1 MLPHHLLTTVTFVKL
16 FQIIQITIPSI
27 DLIPDIYCTYE
38 SIKIYEG
45 DEITPFNL
53 QDNKIFCGLI
63 PPCPF
68 VSQSN
73 SLIVVLQVFDLSNFG
88 GFSLEFKEV
97 ATDYRLPNTCK
108 TGMLTFVNLQILYK
122 N

>member
-1 MLPHHLLTTVTFVKL
+1 MTFVKL
-16 FQIIQITIPSI
+16 FQVIQITITSI
-27 DLIPDIYCTYE
+27 ELIPDIYCTYE

-45 DEITPFNL
+45 DIITPSSL
-53 QDNKIFCGLI
+53 QDNQIFCGLI

-73 SLIVVLQVFDLSNFG
+73 SVIVVLQVFDLSNFG

-97 ATDYRLPNTCK
+97 ATDYRLPNTCE
-108 TGMLTFVNLQILYK
+108 TGTLMKGIP
-122 N
+122 